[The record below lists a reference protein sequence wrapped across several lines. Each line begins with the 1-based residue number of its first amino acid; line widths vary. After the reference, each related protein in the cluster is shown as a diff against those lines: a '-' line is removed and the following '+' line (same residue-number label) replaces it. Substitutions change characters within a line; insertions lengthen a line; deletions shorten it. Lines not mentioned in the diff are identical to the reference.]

1 MIFCCY
7 NLNQTDILCS
17 LGGIDKIMAQT
28 KRQNAIYSAIL
39 HTIYTKHIISRIDIA
54 NETGMTPATVS
65 LNTAKMIESGLIQ
78 EVGEEAT
85 EHDGVGRKKILLSV
99 RPAHSY
105 YIGAEIAEKFLSFVL
120 TDNVGT
126 LIEKKTVPAKTG
138 VQADAGY
145 FITHCLDFMERV
157 ASYPVKAVGVA
168 IPGHFRKSTRR
179 KILTNN
185 PCWKNFDLGQISSR
199 LPVPVYFSNNVHC
212 MARAESLF
220 YSNPQDGSGNF
231 IFFHLGRGIHC
242 TYMYRSEL
250 YSRHNFKIG
259 EIGHT
264 IVRPDGEL
272 CECGKRGCLQ
282 TCASETWLIKKAKL
296 LYTASPSTYL
306 RQLAANEEE
315 ITIRTALSAY
325 RLGDEGVM
333 RLLHTAVKCIGIAI
347 SNLNLLIDSDRIF
360 IHGALFDEPELTG
373 LLKQQLDFE
382 PTLLLPQ
389 EQKLIIKPFS
399 PFTGAIGAASLCV
412 CRYLLMKE

>member
-1 MIFCCY
+1 ME
-7 NLNQTDILCS
+7 
-17 LGGIDKIMAQT
+17 KT
-28 KRQNAIYSAIL
+28 KRQNAIYSDIL
-39 HTIYTKHIISRIDIA
+39 HKIYTKHIISRIDIA

-65 LNTAKMIESGLIQ
+65 LNTAKMLESGLIQ
-78 EVGEEAT
+78 ELGEDAG
-85 EHDGVGRKKILLSV
+85 DQGGVGRKKILLSV
-99 RPAHSY
+99 RPSHSY
-105 YIGAEIAEKFLSFVL
+105 YIGGEIAEKFLSFVL

-126 LIEKKTVPAKTG
+126 VIEKRTLPAAAG
-138 VQADAGY
+138 MQADVGC
-145 FITHCLDFMERV
+145 FISQCLDFMNHV
-157 ASYPVKAVGVA
+157 SSWKIQAVGLA
-168 IPGHFRKSTRR
+168 IPGHFRKSARR
-179 KILTNN
+179 NILTNN
-185 PCWKNFDLGQISSR
+185 PCWKDFDLGQISSK
-199 LPVPVYFSNNVHC
+199 LPVPVFFSNNVHC

-220 YSNPQDGSGNF
+220 YSDPHEDSGNF

-242 TYMYRSEL
+242 TYMYRNEL

-264 IVRPDGEL
+264 VVRPDGEL

-296 LYTASPSTYL
+296 LYTASPDTFL
-306 RQLAANEEE
+306 HQLAKTGDD
-315 ITIRTALSAY
+315 ITIHTLLDAY

-373 LLKQQLDFE
+373 LLKQQLEFE
-382 PTLLLPQ
+382 PSLFLLPQ

-399 PFTGAIGAASLCV
+399 ACTGAIGGAALCV
-412 CRYLLMKE
+412 WRYLLMRE

>member
-1 MIFCCY
+1 M
-7 NLNQTDILCS
+7 
-17 LGGIDKIMAQT
+17 GQT

-39 HTIYTKHIISRIDIA
+39 HTIYTRHIISRIDIA

-65 LNTAKMIESGLIQ
+65 LNTARMLESGLIQ
-78 EVGEEAT
+78 ELGEDAT
-85 EHDGVGRKKILLSV
+85 DHDGVGRKKILLSV
-99 RPAHSY
+99 RPSHSY

-126 LIEKKTVPAKTG
+126 LIEKRTIPAKTG
-138 VQADAGY
+138 VQADAAR
-145 FITHCLDFMERV
+145 FLTHCLDFMDR
-157 ASYPVKAVGVA
+157 AAPYKIKAVGLA
-168 IPGHFRKSTRR
+168 IPGHYGKSTRR

-185 PCWKNFDLGQISSR
+185 SYWKGFDLGQISSK

-212 MARAESLF
+212 MARSESLF
-220 YSNPQDGSGNF
+220 YSNPRTGSGNF

-242 TYMYRSEL
+242 TYMYKGEL

-296 LYTASPSTYL
+296 LYTASPDTYL
-306 RQLAANEEE
+306 RQLAANGDE
-315 ITIRTALSAY
+315 ITLRTLLDAY

-333 RLLHTAVKCIGIAI
+333 RLLHSAVKCIGIAI

-382 PTLLLPQ
+382 PSLFLLPQ
-389 EQKLIIKPFS
+389 EQELIIKPFS
-399 PFTGAIGAASLCV
+399 AYTGAIGGAALCV
-412 CRYLLMKE
+412 WRHLLMKE